1 MGVLKVERIV
11 FIVGRIWEVN
21 RVQGVINR
29 EAKVRQK
36 NLKWQIKQCM
46 IPLKKHIF
54 KKIKHAGNIVLVQKA
69 TLLQI
74 IFTWL

>member
-1 MGVLKVERIV
+1 M
-11 FIVGRIWEVN
+11 FIVGRIWEVI

-36 NLKWQIKQCM
+36 NQNEKWPLKRRM

-54 KKIKHAGNIVLVQKA
+54 KKIKHTKETFYWFNKQSFCKLFLPGFKETVS
-69 TLLQI
+69 
-74 IFTWL
+74 